1 MVLLMIVAVS
11 AAATTKR
18 RNSTRTSTSTAN
30 RTRFL
35 THLGMAH
42 SPKEG
47 HGGNTYMQGFGAF
60 EMKCC

>member
-18 RNSTRTSTSTAN
+18 RNSTRTSTAN